1 MKRRNNYFSAILKEK
16 LVARIAGINIPTKKR
31 VVIALTYIHG
41 IGLTSSKKIC
51 EKAGIVAERRVND
64 LTEDELTRV
73 RDIIDENFIVE
84 GDLRRQISMDI
95 KRYLD
100 LGCLRGLRHRRNLP
114 VRGQRTH
121 TNARTRKGPAKAIAG
136 KKK

>member
-1 MKRRNNYFSAILKEK
+1 M
-16 LVARIAGINIPTKKR
+16 ARIAGINVPTNKR
-31 VVIALTYIHG
+31 VLIALTYVHG
-41 IGLTSSKKIC
+41 IGLNSSINICKKV
-51 EKAGIVAERRVND
+51 GVAENKRINN
-64 LTEDELTRV
+64 LSEDELTRI
-73 RDIIDENFIVE
+73 RDLIDTDYLVE
-84 GDLRRQISMDI
+84 GDLRRKTSMDV